1 MNQAY
6 HTPAISLNLMDNALL
21 RNFTGR
27 DDYYIET
34 TNHPL
39 PKTEAQ
45 LADEEAA
52 ANFGWSFMVSSNILF
67 GFAFLVCMNS
77 HISCLQFLFEY
88 MGAFSF

>member
-77 HISCLQFLFEY
+77 HILCLQFLFEY